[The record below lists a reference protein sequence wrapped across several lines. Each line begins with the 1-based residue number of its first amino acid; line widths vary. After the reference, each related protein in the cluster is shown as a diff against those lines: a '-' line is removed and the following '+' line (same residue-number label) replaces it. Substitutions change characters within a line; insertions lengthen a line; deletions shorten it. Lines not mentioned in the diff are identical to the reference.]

1 LIFWIA
7 LIVFGAKNFAM
18 KRMIVV
24 LLAGVAL
31 TSCNTMIGL
40 GRDFRQLGEGMENKA
55 QGKKFDG
62 STPQS
67 QQDGN
72 FPTY

>member
-1 LIFWIA
+1 M
-7 LIVFGAKNFAM
+7 VFDAKNFDM

-24 LLAGVAL
+24 LLAGAAL
-31 TSCNTMIGL
+31 TSCNTMIGV

-55 QGKKFDG
+55 QGKNFDG
-62 STPQS
+62 STPQG

-72 FPTY
+72 LPTY